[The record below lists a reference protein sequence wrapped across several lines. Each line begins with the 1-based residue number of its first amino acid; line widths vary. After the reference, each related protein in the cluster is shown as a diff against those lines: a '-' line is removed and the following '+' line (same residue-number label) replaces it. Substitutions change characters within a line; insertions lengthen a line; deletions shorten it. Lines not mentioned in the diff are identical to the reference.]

1 MDPEPERAGVVQL
14 RLQNIWILRQHI
26 LPVAR
31 PVIRPSEFIIQEAI
45 NRLGAPV
52 RALIFHELILRRF
65 TWANAIGVK
74 RYPPQ
79 KCVIIRQ

>member
-14 RLQNIWILRQHI
+14 RLQNVWILRQHI

-31 PVIRPSEFIIQEAI
+31 PVIRPSEFIVQEAI
-45 NRLGAPV
+45 NRFGAPV

-65 TWANAIGVK
+65 AWANSIGIK
-74 RYPPQ
+74 
-79 KCVIIRQ
+79 